1 MFGIVVDINT
11 GFITQDVV
19 HIFEDGT
26 LDSCVLEDNEIVIK
40 YNGKNPAGNMNKPQ
54 WQFDTKK
61 WIDTA
66 PLPPVEIPPQEPNEM
81 EVLEG
86 RVVEI
91 ENINAG
97 LLLENA
103 EHQIKIQEQ
112 EKMNK
117 EQEVTNANL
126 LLEIAML
133 KGAML

>member
-1 MFGIVVDINT
+1 MYNLFGTVIDKQGYKVEFVALNEDKSPQFYELKEGEAIVE
-11 GFITQDVV
+11 
-19 HIFEDGT
+19 EDWQIAN
-26 LDSCVLEDNEIVIK
+26 S
-40 YNGKNPAGNMNKPQ
+40 MNKPQ
-54 WQFDTKK
+54 WVNDK
-61 WIDTA
+61 WIDTD
-66 PLPPVEIPPQEPNEM
+66 PLPPIVTEPQEPDEM
-81 EVLEG
+81 EVLKA
-86 RVVEI
+86 RVDGL

>member
-1 MFGIVVDINT
+1 MYNLFGTVIDKQGYKVEFVVLNEDKSPQFYELKEGEAIVE
-11 GFITQDVV
+11 
-19 HIFEDGT
+19 EDWQIAN
-26 LDSCVLEDNEIVIK
+26 S
-40 YNGKNPAGNMNKPQ
+40 MNKPQ
-54 WQFDTKK
+54 WGGSE
-61 WIDTA
+61 WIDTE
-66 PLPPVEIPPQEPNEM
+66 PLPPIVTEPQEPDEM
-81 EVLEG
+81 EVLKA
-86 RVVEI
+86 RVDGL

-103 EHQIKIQEQ
+103 EHQIKIQGQ

>member
-66 PLPPVEIPPQEPNEM
+66 PLPPVVTEPVEPNEM
-81 EVLEG
+81 EVLNEQ
-86 RVVEI
+86 VVALEK
-91 ENINAG
+91 ENK
-97 LLLENA
+97 LLKAQVEVLSQTSDFHEELIVEMA
-103 EHQIKIQEQ
+103 
-112 EKMNK
+112 NK
-117 EQEVTNANL
+117 VYA
-126 LLEIAML
+126 
-133 KGAML
+133 